1 MHVIRDPAQ
10 FPFLGNAVVTSG
22 TFDGVHVG
30 HQRILGRLREVAR
43 ANGGP
48 AVVIT
53 YWPHPRLVLGP
64 PPSHPELLKL
74 QLLNTLDERID
85 HLTSFGVDY
94 LLIVPFTKEFAQW
107 TSEEYIQNLL
117 LKTVGARQLVIGYDH
132 RFGKNRE
139 GGFDYLCQNAD
150 RYGFTVEEIPRE
162 DVAAV
167 GVSSTRI
174 RQALRQ
180 GDIATANRYLG
191 YHYPLTGTVVHG
203 QKLGRTIGYPTA
215 NISVAEPLKLVPA
228 RGIYA
233 VWAVTAAGTRHP
245 AMLSIG
251 VRPTI
256 GNDLAQTIE
265 VNLLRFSGD
274 LYGQLLTIE
283 FVAWLRAE
291 EKYDGLAAL
300 QAQLARDAMNTQA
313 ALAAETVEERAIYL
327 AINEILWHDW
337 DPIGVNNIAPRDEY
351 ENYTPE
357 IFRLKMSGARTEEI
371 ANKLLE
377 LEQNTIGMGG
387 GREHCL
393 RVAEKIINLS

>member
-30 HQRILGRLREVAR
+30 HRRILARLREVAL
-43 ANGGP
+43 ASGAP
-48 AVVIT
+48 SVVIT

-64 PPSHPELLKL
+64 PPSHPELLEL
-74 QLLNTLDERID
+74 QLISTLEERIT
-85 HLTSFGVDY
+85 HLAALGVDY
-94 LLIVPFTKEFAQW
+94 LLIVPFTREFAQW

-117 LKTVGARQLVIGYDH
+117 LQTVGTKQLVIGYDH

-139 GGFDYLCQNAD
+139 GGFDYLRQHAD
-150 RYGFTVEEIPRE
+150 RYGLTVEEIPRE
-162 DVAAV
+162 DVDAV

-180 GDIATANRYLG
+180 GDVATANRYLG
-191 YHYPLTGTVVHG
+191 YEYSLTGRVEHG
-203 QKLGRTIGYPTA
+203 RQLGRTIGYPTA
-215 NISVAEPLKLVPA
+215 NLRVEEPLKLVPA

-233 VWAVTAAGTRHP
+233 VWATTAAGTRHQ

-265 VNLLRFSGD
+265 VNLLDFNGD
-274 LYGQLLTIE
+274 LYGQLLTLE

-291 EKYDGLAAL
+291 EKYDGLHAL
-300 QAQLARDAMNTQA
+300 TAQLALDAQNTRA
-313 ALAAETVEERAIYL
+313 ALAA
-327 AINEILWHDW
+327 
-337 DPIGVNNIAPRDEY
+337 G
-351 ENYTPE
+351 
-357 IFRLKMSGARTEEI
+357 
-371 ANKLLE
+371 
-377 LEQNTIGMGG
+377 
-387 GREHCL
+387 
-393 RVAEKIINLS
+393 